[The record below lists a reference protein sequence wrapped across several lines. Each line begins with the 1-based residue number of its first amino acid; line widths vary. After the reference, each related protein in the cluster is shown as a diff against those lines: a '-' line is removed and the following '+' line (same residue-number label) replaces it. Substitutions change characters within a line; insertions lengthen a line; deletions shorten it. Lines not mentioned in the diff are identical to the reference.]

1 MNQFRQVFGTVIGIQ
16 IADGEL
22 ARSAEQAQTRRG
34 EHHRELADDILRTVG
49 RAATGETLY
58 RAIDAYIAWLEAKF
72 VTPPEQGEEQRT
84 SQTGKKQGERA
95 ARLKAHHKNVPLNEL
110 YAASG
115 QVGFLL
121 IQRCDGRSVAPAGAF
136 KSLNSFDS

>member
-1 MNQFRQVFGTVIGIQ
+1 MFGTVIGIQ

-34 EHHRELADDILRTVG
+34 EHHRELADGILRTVG

-95 ARLKAHHKNVPLNEL
+95 ARLKAHHKDIPLSDLTEKEL
-110 YAASG
+110 DAMIAYWAARPKTEKAECTRSSRASTKSG
-115 QVGFLL
+115 
-121 IQRCDGRSVAPAGAF
+121 
-136 KSLNSFDS
+136 